1 LMANRKLKKIM
12 TDLAAG
18 HITKQEAD
26 RLIKPKKT
34 PQKRPVQEFEG
45 KDKGHS
51 KKQSENGVHSKKQS
65 KIHTELNAK
74 KEVKKSHKHT

>member
-1 LMANRKLKKIM
+1 M
-12 TDLAAG
+12 TKVAKG
-18 HITKQEAD
+18 EISREVAD
-26 RLIKPKKT
+26 KLIKPKKT

-45 KDKGHS
+45 KDKGYS

-74 KEVKKSHKHT
+74 KEVKQSHKHI